1 VFDAHLPSCAS
12 SPLASSDIEML
23 IFLPS
28 FMIGSPFA
36 SFRKPFMG
44 MTVELGADL
53 HARNPFYDS
62 PPLGAANYKR
72 HRHVVEYLLQFAPIY
87 DAVKYGGLDRVRALL
102 RENPECVRV
111 RDKDGRTPLHY
122 PYRDTQ
128 HGAQIIE
135 LLIAHGADTSA
146 EDNEGRTPADQMLQ
160 NGRRD
165 LAEVL
170 RRHGGDSA

>member
-1 VFDAHLPSCAS
+1 
-12 SPLASSDIEML
+12 
-23 IFLPS
+23 
-28 FMIGSPFA
+28 
-36 SFRKPFMG
+36 
-44 MTVELGADL
+44 
-53 HARNPFYDS
+53 
-62 PPLGAANYKR
+62 
-72 HRHVVEYLLQFAPIY
+72 
-87 DAVKYGGLDRVRALL
+87 
-102 RENPECVRV
+102 VRV

-146 EDNEGRTPADQMLQ
+146 KDNEGRTPADQMLQ
-160 NGRRD
+160 KGRRD